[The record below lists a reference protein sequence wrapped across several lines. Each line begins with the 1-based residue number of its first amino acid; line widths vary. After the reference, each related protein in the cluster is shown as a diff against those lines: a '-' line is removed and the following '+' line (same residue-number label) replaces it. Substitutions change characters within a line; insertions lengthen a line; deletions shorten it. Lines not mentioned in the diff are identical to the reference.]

1 MCHVHKIIF
10 NPKLQINKQKDDKRM
25 KTAVKGEQGIAK

>member
-10 NPKLQINKQKDDKRM
+10 NSKLQINKQKDGKRM
-25 KTAVKGEQGIAK
+25 KTATKGEQGIAK